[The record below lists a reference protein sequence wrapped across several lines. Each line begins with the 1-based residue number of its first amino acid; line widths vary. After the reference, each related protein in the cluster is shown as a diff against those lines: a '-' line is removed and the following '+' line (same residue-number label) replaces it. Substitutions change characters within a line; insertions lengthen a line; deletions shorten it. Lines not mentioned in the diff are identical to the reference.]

1 MKRFLDAIRAV
12 FADDRMDVQRRREE
26 NEPLRKAG
34 IRMLVCLAVLLI
46 GFAVCMMV
54 HGNYI
59 SLYYRTGYKTF
70 SDEHGYGMAGEPL
83 DLTENDLDI
92 VFEPDGIAV
101 LKGMSVMN
109 GVARFDIAQAGT
121 GEVTCSVKVGDTIYT
136 EYLTGG
142 KLCIY
147 RPGRLVFPGW
157 QAAMVAGSLYC
168 CFAALILFLEYRRL
182 IGEKLF
188 SYTSIYMLGLTVFFS
203 VVAFGT
209 LILLI
214 MLILDPTAYDFGKIL
229 EWSRLMMLYFT
240 GLTAPGIA
248 VFSIALCIS
257 NIQLIR
263 KEGFRTVNL
272 LGIILS
278 VVLVIGMFGGV
289 IVYDFLIADYQM
301 SYVSLSIYYSI
312 YSFMVCLLIGV
323 FVIFGRVR
331 RHEPAFDKGYI
342 IILGCKIK
350 DDGSL
355 YPLIR
360 GRVDRA
366 LEFARKQ
373 EEAGG
378 PSPIFIPSGGKGDDE
393 PMSEA
398 DAMAEYMIS
407 QGIARERIFP
417 ESSSVRTKENMR
429 FSKDIADLQC
439 PGAEGAFSTTNYH
452 VFRSGVIANSEGMD
466 IDGMGAPTK
475 WYFWPNA
482 LIREFI
488 GLLVDDVKEVAA
500 VMLLIAIISASA
512 SMIL

>member
-12 FADDRMDVQRRREE
+12 FADDRMDIQRRREE

-46 GFAVCMMV
+46 GFAVCTIV

-70 SDEHGYGMAGEPL
+70 SGEHGYGMAGEPL

-109 GVARFDIAQAGT
+109 GIARFDIAQAGT
-121 GEVTCSVKVGDTIYT
+121 GEVTCSVKVGGTIYT
-136 EYLTGG
+136 EYLTA
-142 KLCIY
+142 
-147 RPGRLVFPGW
+147 GRLVFPGW
-157 QAAMVAGSLYC
+157 QSAMVAGSLFC

-301 SYVSLSIYYSI
+301 SYVALSVYYSI

-417 ESSSVRTKENMR
+417 ENKSVRTKENMR
-429 FSKDIADLQC
+429 FSKDIADVQC

-452 VFRSGVIANSEGMD
+452 VFRSGVIANAEGMD

-488 GLLVDDVKEVAA
+488 GLLVDDVREVAA
-500 VMLLIAIISASA
+500 VMLLITAVSASA